1 MRYEQHEAICRICQL
16 KRRATFGTLRENH
29 GLHDH
34 KYIYNTRYLLV
45 LSALYGWPFSCMRVT
60 SITFNKL
67 PTFLTFRVS
76 QNDIN
81 NDNLLK
87 FGSVI
92 G

>member
-45 LSALYGWPFSCMRVT
+45 LSALYGWPFSSKLDLHGVKRSIFLCMRVT
-60 SITFNKL
+60 SITF
-67 PTFLTFRVS
+67 
-76 QNDIN
+76 
-81 NDNLLK
+81 DNLRH
-87 FGSVI
+87 F
-92 G
+92 